1 MELYQAIV
9 VAIALANLA
18 VTVWLLR
25 LLLPVWRELRRIV
38 FALDHY
44 DFDRLINQFLNGEKP
59 VAEAVDIK
67 VSEKKEEGY
76 REITVTGSTRSLS
89 TPGKSKRGLCGRWLR
104 ASMTHI
110 RVL

>member
-25 LLLPVWRELRRIV
+25 LLIPIWQTLRKVV

-44 DFDRLINQFLNGEKP
+44 DFDKLARQFLNGEKP
-59 VAEAVDIK
+59 LAETIDVK

-76 REITVTGSTRSLS
+76 REITVTRIYKKPLD
-89 TPGKSKRGLCGRWLR
+89 PREIQENFVRQMAERLQ
-104 ASMTHI
+104 
-110 RVL
+110 

>member
-1 MELYQAIV
+1 MELYQ
-9 VAIALANLA
+9 VAVITIALANLA

-25 LLLPVWRELRRIV
+25 LLLSVWRTLRKVV

-44 DFDRLINQFLNGEKP
+44 DFDKLVRQFLNGEKP

-76 REITVTGSTRSLS
+76 REISI
-89 TPGKSKRGLCGRWLR
+89 
-104 ASMTHI
+104 I
-110 RVL
+110 RTYKKPLDPREIQENFVRQMAEKLQ

>member
-1 MELYQAIV
+1 MELYQVAVI
-9 VAIALANLA
+9 AIALANLA

-44 DFDRLINQFLNGEKP
+44 DFDKLAKQFLSNEKP
-59 VAEAVDIK
+59 LAEAVDVK

-76 REITVTGSTRSLS
+76 REISI
-89 TPGKSKRGLCGRWLR
+89 
-104 ASMTHI
+104 I
-110 RVL
+110 RTYKKPLDPREIQENFVRQMAEKLQ

>member
-25 LLLPVWRELRRIV
+25 LLFPVWRELRRIV

-44 DFDRLINQFLNGEKP
+44 DFDKLAKQFLSNEKP
-59 VAEAVDIK
+59 LAEAVDIK

-76 REITVTGSTRSLS
+76 REITITRVYKKPLDVKEIQE
-89 TPGKSKRGLCGRWLR
+89 GIVRQMAEKLQ
-104 ASMTHI
+104 
-110 RVL
+110 

>member
-1 MELYQAIV
+1 MELYQVAVI
-9 VAIALANLA
+9 AIALANLA

-44 DFDRLINQFLNGEKP
+44 DFDKLAKQFLNGEKP
-59 VAEAVDIK
+59 LAEAVDIK

-76 REITVTGSTRSLS
+76 RELTVT
-89 TPGKSKRGLCGRWLR
+89 
-104 ASMTHI
+104 
-110 RVL
+110 RVYKKPLDPREIQENFVRQMAEKLQ

>member
-25 LLLPVWRELRRIV
+25 LLIPIWQTLRKVV

-44 DFDRLINQFLNGEKP
+44 DFDKLAKQFLSNEKP
-59 VAEAVDIK
+59 LAETIDVK
-67 VSEKKEEGY
+67 VSEKRDEGY
-76 REITVTGSTRSLS
+76 RELTVT
-89 TPGKSKRGLCGRWLR
+89 
-104 ASMTHI
+104 
-110 RVL
+110 RVYKKPLDAKEVWEGVVRQMAERLQ

>member
-38 FALDHY
+38 FALDNF
-44 DFDRLINQFLNGEKP
+44 DFDKLAKQFLNGEKP
-59 VAEAVDIK
+59 LAETVDIK
-67 VSEKKEEGY
+67 VSEKEGEGF
-76 REITVTGSTRSLS
+76 REITVTRIYKKPLDVREIQEGIVRQMAEKLQ
-89 TPGKSKRGLCGRWLR
+89 
-104 ASMTHI
+104 
-110 RVL
+110 